1 MEIESVVK
9 NAAGFSDL
17 ASLLAETGREFY
29 RRGWV
34 MGTSGNFSAV
44 ISRDPLRLAITASG
58 LDKGRL
64 REENILQID
73 ERGDVIAGQ
82 GRPSDETLL
91 HLSVARVREAG
102 AVLHTH
108 SVWSTILSEAFGDEG
123 GFAIEGYEM
132 LKGLSG
138 VRTHEHREWLPVIE
152 NSQDMAALARR
163 VEDALALRKDAHA
176 FLLRRHGLYTWGRDL
191 KEARRHTEILE
202 FLLEV
207 VGRTRGW
214 SVIA

>member
-1 MEIESVVK
+1 
-9 NAAGFSDL
+9 
-17 ASLLAETGREFY
+17 
-29 RRGWV
+29 
-34 MGTSGNFSAV
+34 
-44 ISRDPLRLAITASG
+44 
-58 LDKGRL
+58 
-64 REENILQID
+64 LQID

-163 VEDALALRKDAHA
+163 VEDALALRKDARLERGA
-176 FLLRRHGLYTWGRDL
+176 QAHGDSG
-191 KEARRHTEILE
+191 I
-202 FLLEV
+202 
-207 VGRTRGW
+207 
-214 SVIA
+214 SS

>member
-1 MEIESVVK
+1 MEIESAVK

-17 ASLLAETGREFY
+17 ARLLVEAGRDFY

-44 ISRDPLRLAITASG
+44 VRREPLRLAITASG

-64 REENILQID
+64 TVEDILQID
-73 ERGDVIAGQ
+73 ESGNVIAGD

-91 HLSVARVREAG
+91 HLTVARVREAG

-108 SVWSTILSEAFGDEG
+108 SVWSTILSQSFGDEG

-138 VRTHEHREWLPVIE
+138 VRTHLHREWLTVIE
-152 NSQDMAALARR
+152 NSQDMAALART
-163 VEDALALRKDAHA
+163 VEDALMRHKDAHA
-176 FLLRRHGLYTWGRDL
+176 FLLRGHGLYTWGRDL
-191 KEARRHTEILE
+191 AEARRHIEILE

-207 VGRTRGW
+207 TGRTRG
-214 SVIA
+214 

>member
-9 NAAGFSDL
+9 NAAGFSEL
-17 ASLLAETGREFY
+17 ARLLVDVGRDFY

-44 ISRDPLRLAITASG
+44 VSRDPLSLAITASG

-123 GFAIEGYEM
+123 GFAIGGYEM

-152 NSQDMAALARR
+152 NPQDMAALAQR
-163 VEDALALRKDAHA
+163 VEDALTRHKDAHA
-176 FLLRRHGLYTWGRDL
+176 FLLRRHGLYTWGHDL

-207 VGRTRGW
+207 TGQARK
-214 SVIA
+214 

>member
-1 MEIESVVK
+1 MKPDAE
-9 NAAGFSDL
+9 NFSSL
-17 ASLLAETGREFY
+17 RSLLVETGRDFY

-44 ISRDPLRLAITASG
+44 VSREPLRLAITTSG

-64 REENILQID
+64 AEENILQID
-73 ERGDVIAGQ
+73 EGGNVIAGE

-91 HLSVARVREAG
+91 HLAVARVREAG
-102 AVLHTH
+102 AILHTH
-108 SVWSTILSEAFGDEG
+108 SVWSTILSEIFGDQG

-138 VRTHEHREWLPVIE
+138 VRTHLHREWLPVFE
-152 NSQDMAALARR
+152 NSQDMSALAQT
-163 VEDALALRKDAHA
+163 VDDALVRHKDAHA
-176 FLLRRHGLYTWGRDL
+176 FLLRGHGLYTWGRDL
-191 KEARRHTEILE
+191 AEARRHIEILE

-207 VGRTRGW
+207 TGRTRG
-214 SVIA
+214 